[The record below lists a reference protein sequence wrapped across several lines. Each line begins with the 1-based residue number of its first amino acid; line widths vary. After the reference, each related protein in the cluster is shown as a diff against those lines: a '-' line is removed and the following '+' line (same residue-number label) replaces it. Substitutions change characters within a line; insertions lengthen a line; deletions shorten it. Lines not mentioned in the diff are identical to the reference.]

1 MLLAHA
7 HNAEEL
13 ETICLDFICLHEQAI
28 LRSNEWKL
36 FKKANQ
42 KANSLNSYFLEQII
56 EYKSKNFVQHAIEL
70 FVRENSRIA
79 KTKIVPEP
87 LPEGTNFRK
96 GRNTGPQT
104 VGHNGPIEQS
114 SSCSSSSEA
123 GYSKQSSS
131 DDGFEHKEPKESQVD
146 LEKLMKT
153 SSYIFINSHQKL
165 SEYELK
171 SFENIKSK

>member
-1 MLLAHA
+1 M
-7 HNAEEL
+7 
-13 ETICLDFICLHEQAI
+13 
-28 LRSNEWKL
+28 
-36 FKKANQ
+36 
-42 KANSLNSYFLEQII
+42 NSYFLEQII

-87 LPEGTNFRK
+87 LPEGANFRK
-96 GRNTGPQT
+96 GLNTGSQT

-114 SSCSSSSEA
+114 SSSSSSSEA

-131 DDGFEHKEPKESQVD
+131 DDGVEHKEPRESQVD

-153 SSYIFINSHQKL
+153 SSYIFIDSHQKL

-171 SFENIKSK
+171 SFENIKAK